1 MRNVPDARL
10 HPSDAAELAEL
21 LQFLDDWL
29 ATDRDHLDA
38 SLARFVGNRGYDLSQ
53 LRTDIGRIVFLLG
66 ADDGERLFGSE

>member
-1 MRNVPDARL
+1 MMAVPDTCL

-38 SLARFVGNRGYDLSQ
+38 SLTRFLGNRGYVLSQ
-53 LRTDIGRIVFLLG
+53 LRTDLGRFAFLLG
-66 ADDGERLFGSE
+66 ADDGERLLGE